1 MKDAGMNGLPLTA
14 TPHPTVKAVAVFCGS
29 RTGNRPVWYEA
40 SLALGRGLAK
50 AGITLIYGGGKIGLM
65 GAVTNGVLAE
75 GGRVTGVIPDF
86 LRQKEVMHEKV
97 MDMIVT
103 DSMHTRKRHMFDLAD
118 AFVTM
123 PGGLGTFD
131 ETFEIVTWRQLGLHD
146 KPILICNIDGWA
158 DALIKVLDTAIEDGF
173 ADASCQRLYEVVPD
187 VSALLD
193 RLQKM
198 PEKENGDLDRL

>member
-1 MKDAGMNGLPLTA
+1 MNGLPLITT
-14 TPHPTVKAVAVFCGS
+14 TPYPIAKAVAVFCGS

-40 SLALGRGLAK
+40 SVALGRGLAK

-65 GAVTNGVLAE
+65 GAVTDGVLAE

-86 LRQKEVMHEKV
+86 LRQKEVMHEQV
-97 MDMIVT
+97 TDMIVT

-158 DALIKVLDTAIEDGF
+158 DALIKVLDTAIADGF
-173 ADASCQRLYEVVPD
+173 ADASCRRLYEVVPD
-187 VSALLD
+187 VTALLD

-198 PEKENGDLDRL
+198 PEKENGDSGRL